1 MVKKCIISFL
11 LYQFYFLASPIL
23 VERPGIPIWSRHSLY
38 WISLDDFPFTFDF
51 VVLWST
57 CPGNHGQLTI
67 GIFCRRK
74 RAEASI
80 RNSTCCLARYTL
92 ATSFTFYA
100 FVQCFTWN
108 SVPGSS
114 LLLGHY
120 CNFNS
125 FYSSAPYPRVWNNSN
140 SLVSH
145 KAWYGR
151 RGARIASWTSESS
164 FVECGEFFSN

>member
-1 MVKKCIISFL
+1 MLFSPVLDWTPSLSNYFNRMSRNSNLFIPFLVFNITRWLSFYLWL
-11 LYQFYFLASPIL
+11 L
-23 VERPGIPIWSRHSLY
+23 
-38 WISLDDFPFTFDF
+38 D
-51 VVLWST
+51 ST
-57 CPGNHGQLTI
+57 LHMPRELRATTI
-67 GIFCRRK
+67 GKFCRTK
-74 RAEASI
+74 STEASI
-80 RNSTCCLARYTL
+80 LNSTWYLDRYTL
-92 ATSFTFYA
+92 ATSFTFYS

-145 KAWYGR
+145 KAWYGV
-151 RGARIASWTSESS
+151 ARSHR
-164 FVECGEFFSN
+164 